1 MLTFKG
7 IQLHNVSELEQN
19 SSTEGFY
26 MLRVP
31 KDVENGLNDMAKDR
45 NILNTGVELR
55 FVAVD
60 DEVRITL
67 QIDAENDVSTP
78 MIYYGNI
85 QAGWQESQKVVYN
98 KPTEIVVK
106 KPERL
111 EYLRKIASDFG
122 HSFDPEVIRVVMP
135 AKKCCIIDVVGRCN
149 PPKAEQMPQK
159 RYLAYGSSITHG
171 SLSVLPATS
180 YAFVVAEN
188 LKADLINLGYA
199 GSAAMEPCMAD
210 YIAERKD
217 WDFATL
223 EMGINVI
230 NTMSEE
236 EFENRVRYFVYKIAS
251 ENPDKTVVCI
261 DMFYF
266 SLDYENNEKADV
278 YRNIVRKVVEELNL
292 ANVSYINGKSL
303 LDNMDGLSADLIHP
317 NVRGMQKIAENL
329 TSQLKSLILGE

>member
-7 IQLHNVSELEQN
+7 IQLHNVSELEQK

-45 NILNTGVELR
+45 NSINTGVELR

-60 DEVRITL
+60 DEVKITL

-98 KPTEIVVK
+98 KPTEIIIK

-135 AKKCCIIDVVGRCN
+135 AKKCRIIDVSGRCN
-149 PPKAEQMPQK
+149 PPKAEHMPQK

-171 SLSVLPATS
+171 SLSVLPANS

-199 GSAAMEPCMAD
+199 GSAAMETCMAD
-210 YIAERKD
+210 HIAKRND

-236 EFENRVRYFVYKIAS
+236 EFENRVCYFVNKIAS
-251 ENPDKTVVCI
+251 ENPVKPVVCI

-266 SLDYENNEKADV
+266 SLDYEQNEKADI
-278 YRNIVRKVVEELNL
+278 YRSIVKKVVDKLGL
-292 ANVSYINGKSL
+292 ANVSYIKGKTL
-303 LDNMDGLSADLIHP
+303 LGNMNGLSADLIHP
-317 NVRGMQKIAENL
+317 NIRGMQEIAENI
-329 TSQLKSLILGE
+329 TIQLNKLGIA